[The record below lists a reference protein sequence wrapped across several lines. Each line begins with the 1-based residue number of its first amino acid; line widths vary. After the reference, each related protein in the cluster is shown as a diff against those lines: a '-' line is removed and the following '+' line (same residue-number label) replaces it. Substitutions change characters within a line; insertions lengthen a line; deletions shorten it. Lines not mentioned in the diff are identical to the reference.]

1 MEVSSK
7 QMELIVFSLLLY
19 LSFFYLLNISF
30 VFYLD
35 THFFSTVKYAEKIMT
50 QIEAT
55 EKRYSDKK

>member
-30 VFYLD
+30 VLYLD
-35 THFFSTVKYAEKIMT
+35 IHFFSTVKYAEKIMT